1 MAITVDVIA
10 RPDFSL
16 FRPVTAEDIIAE
28 TGCSPEVAEAML
40 EHFTVLP
47 G

>member
-1 MAITVDVIA
+1 MAITVDVK
-10 RPDFSL
+10 PDFSR
-16 FRPVTAEDIIAE
+16 FRTATAEEIIAE
-28 TGCSPEVAEAML
+28 TGCSEQVAEAML